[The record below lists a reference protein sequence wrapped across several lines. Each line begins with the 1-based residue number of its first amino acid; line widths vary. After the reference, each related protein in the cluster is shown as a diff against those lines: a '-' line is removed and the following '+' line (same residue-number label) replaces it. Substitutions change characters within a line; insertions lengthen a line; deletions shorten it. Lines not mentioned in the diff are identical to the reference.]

1 MRIIAGKHRGRKL
14 ESPEGNRVRPTSD
27 MVRGAV
33 FNIMQNITDWENTNV
48 LDVCCGTGAFGIEAL
63 SRGAKF
69 AGFIDSHRESL
80 KFTESNLK
88 NLGETSNAAVFAAT
102 LEKLPRAN
110 MEYDL
115 IFIDPPYNSGL
126 CDVALAELA
135 RHGWV
140 NINATLVLEMSERET
155 PKLLH
160 TLDVQ
165 KERLYGKT
173 KVIFAK
179 LKVS

>member
-126 CDVALAELA
+126 CDIALTELVK
-135 RHGWV
+135 HGWV
-140 NINATLVLEMSERET
+140 NIDATLVFEMSERESL
-155 PKLLH
+155 KLTNL
-160 TLDVQ
+160 LDVS
-165 KERLYGKT
+165 KEKIYGKT

-179 LKVS
+179 LK